1 MGKMGIASAYF
12 YEFINMGQIPKS
24 QSIQIQSPIK
34 SPFSN
39 VDLVWTPRVR
49 HGGTNKVSIEIA
61 YIAHARVCE
70 FLEGDRSDVETLVE
84 WNTHK
89 NLPPQK
95 DIKTPSIKKHLGYNW
110 YSVMFHVFSFVF
122 QMSFTNVHTTQC
134 GGIMFLPLNTHPNKW

>member
-1 MGKMGIASAYF
+1 VK
-12 YEFINMGQIPKS
+12 
-24 QSIQIQSPIK
+24 
-34 SPFSN
+34 
-39 VDLVWTPRVR
+39 

-95 DIKTPSIKKHLGYNW
+95 DIKTPSIKKHLGHNW